1 MRGEVALLTR
11 NIVIKGDGTD
21 DWGGQVLT
29 ADSIELSTTGNS
41 VFRYGE
47 TVLEY
52 VEIYNCSHRDTE
64 RSALR
69 WEDNYDSYGRAIG
82 VSVHGSLG
90 FGLLVKNSKNVQVE
104 DLIIAGARQ
113 FGMALEGTRN
123 VTVDRALISN
133 V

>member
-1 MRGEVALLTR
+1 MRGEVAILSR
-11 NIVIKGDGTD
+11 NVVIKGNGAD

-29 ADSIELSTTGNS
+29 ADSIEAGS

-64 RSALR
+64 RAALR

-90 FGLLVKNSKNVQVE
+90 FGVLVKNSKNVQIE

-113 FGMALEGTRN
+113 FGMALESTRN